1 MNLTLDLNPEQLA
14 AIEARSTDAGKTP
27 EEFLTD
33 TIMSLIASY
42 TDADFSAA
50 ANRLVSAAK
59 DLPFEQR
66 MAIIAQVEQAIQTP

>member
-14 AIEARSTDAGKTP
+14 AIEARSTVAEKTP

-42 TDADFSAA
+42 TDADFNASAF
-50 ANRLVSAAK
+50 RLVNAAK